1 MKLASS
7 LRLLGRVRRQSGSNT
22 NVSFKT
28 FKLYVSTAV
37 VIIGVFLV
45 VRIQDHVKLNILS
58 GKS

>member
-7 LRLLGRVRRQSGSNT
+7 LWLLGRVRRQSGSNT
-22 NVSFKT
+22 SVSFKA